1 MKSPSWSPEGPE
13 HGTVSLDGSRRHLV
27 NTLRVPTSPGSL
39 SDSLTLRRVCALCD
53 TREFVFAFV
62 DKSELPLI
70 VFGSLG
76 GGSVLTEQWPSRL
89 PLALLSGGCLPEFNV
104 KQLQGTGCFQR
115 VKRSL
120 QQLPSPCESGMEMV
134 RIFLVGDLREALNTA
149 SRNQGDFSLLPKSYY
164 IEYRLASKSVL
175 SLLPMAFGF
184 SESGTFEH
192 KW

>member
-1 MKSPSWSPEGPE
+1 M
-13 HGTVSLDGSRRHLV
+13 
-27 NTLRVPTSPGSL
+27 
-39 SDSLTLRRVCALCD
+39 
-53 TREFVFAFV
+53 
-62 DKSELPLI
+62 
-70 VFGSLG
+70 
-76 GGSVLTEQWPSRL
+76 
-89 PLALLSGGCLPEFNV
+89 
-104 KQLQGTGCFQR
+104 KQLKGVGCFQR

-120 QQLPSPCESGMEMV
+120 QLLPSPCESEMEMV

-164 IEYRLASKSVL
+164 IEYRLASKSAL